1 MTTIEDFDV
10 LLGPIVT
17 EKATSL
23 SEHGQIVFK
32 VRIDA
37 TKVQI
42 RRAVERLFDVKVTRV
57 NIWLELPTKIMLNMD
72 FMKEFTQMDRLYT
85 GVCFWKENIMG
96 FMRGFKKMEN
106 CFTPKFIITGSCMEN
121 KGNTTEMED

>member
-42 RRAVERLFDVKVTRV
+42 RKAVESLFDVKVTRV
-57 NIWLELPTKIMLNMD
+57 NTIRVTGKTKLFRQTLGRRSNY
-72 FMKEFTQMDRLYT
+72 KKAVVTLAEGQ
-85 GVCFWKENIMG
+85 NIDYLAG
-96 FMRGFKKMEN
+96 L
-106 CFTPKFIITGSCMEN
+106 
-121 KGNTTEMED
+121 

>member
-57 NIWLELPTKIMLNMD
+57 NTIRVTGKTKLFRQTLGRRSNYKKAVVTLAEGQNICL
-72 FMKEFTQMDRLYT
+72 LYT
-85 GVCFWKENIMG
+85 SPSP
-96 FMRGFKKMEN
+96 R
-106 CFTPKFIITGSCMEN
+106 
-121 KGNTTEMED
+121 D

>member
-1 MTTIEDFDV
+1 MTAVEDFDV

-42 RRAVERLFDVKVTRV
+42 RRAVERLFDVKVTGVNTIRV
-57 NIWLELPTKIMLNMD
+57 TGKTKLFRQTLGRRSNYKKAVVTLAEGQNIDYLAGL
-72 FMKEFTQMDRLYT
+72 
-85 GVCFWKENIMG
+85 
-96 FMRGFKKMEN
+96 
-106 CFTPKFIITGSCMEN
+106 
-121 KGNTTEMED
+121 

>member
-1 MTTIEDFDV
+1 MCIRDRSGRAVEMTTIEDFDV

-57 NIWLELPTKIMLNMD
+57 NTIRVTGKTKLFRQTLGRRSNY
-72 FMKEFTQMDRLYT
+72 KKAVVTLAEGQ
-85 GVCFWKENIMG
+85 NIDYLAG
-96 FMRGFKKMEN
+96 L
-106 CFTPKFIITGSCMEN
+106 
-121 KGNTTEMED
+121 

>member
-10 LLGPIVT
+10 LLGPKVT

-57 NIWLELPTKIMLNMD
+57 NTILVTGKTKLFRQTLGRRSNY
-72 FMKEFTQMDRLYT
+72 KKAVVTLAEGQ
-85 GVCFWKENIMG
+85 NIDYLAG
-96 FMRGFKKMEN
+96 L
-106 CFTPKFIITGSCMEN
+106 
-121 KGNTTEMED
+121 

>member
-1 MTTIEDFDV
+1 MTAVEDFDV

-32 VRIDA
+32 VRVDA

-57 NIWLELPTKIMLNMD
+57 NTIRVTGKTKLFRQTLGRRSNY
-72 FMKEFTQMDRLYT
+72 KKAVVTLAEGQ
-85 GVCFWKENIMG
+85 NIDYLAG
-96 FMRGFKKMEN
+96 L
-106 CFTPKFIITGSCMEN
+106 
-121 KGNTTEMED
+121 

>member
-1 MTTIEDFDV
+1 MTAVEDFDV
-10 LLGPIVT
+10 LLGHIVT

-57 NIWLELPTKIMLNMD
+57 NTIRVTGKTKLFRQTLGRRSNY
-72 FMKEFTQMDRLYT
+72 KKAVVTLAEGQ
-85 GVCFWKENIMG
+85 NIDYLAG
-96 FMRGFKKMEN
+96 L
-106 CFTPKFIITGSCMEN
+106 
-121 KGNTTEMED
+121 

>member
-42 RRAVERLFDVKVTRV
+42 RRAVERLFDVKGTRV
-57 NIWLELPTKIMLNMD
+57 NTIRVTGKTKLFRQTLGRRSNY
-72 FMKEFTQMDRLYT
+72 KKAVVTLAEGQ
-85 GVCFWKENIMG
+85 NIDYLAG
-96 FMRGFKKMEN
+96 L
-106 CFTPKFIITGSCMEN
+106 
-121 KGNTTEMED
+121 

>member
-57 NIWLELPTKIMLNMD
+57 NTIRVTGKTKLIRQTLGRRSNY
-72 FMKEFTQMDRLYT
+72 KKAVVTLAEGQ
-85 GVCFWKENIMG
+85 NIDYLAG
-96 FMRGFKKMEN
+96 L
-106 CFTPKFIITGSCMEN
+106 
-121 KGNTTEMED
+121 

>member
-42 RRAVERLFDVKVTRV
+42 RRAVERLFDVKVTGV
-57 NIWLELPTKIMLNMD
+57 NTIHVTGKTKLFRQTLGRRSNY
-72 FMKEFTQMDRLYT
+72 KKAVVTLAEGQ
-85 GVCFWKENIMG
+85 NIDYLAG
-96 FMRGFKKMEN
+96 L
-106 CFTPKFIITGSCMEN
+106 
-121 KGNTTEMED
+121 

>member
-42 RRAVERLFDVKVTRV
+42 RRAVARLFDVKVTRV
-57 NIWLELPTKIMLNMD
+57 NTIRVTGKTKLFRQTLGRRSNY
-72 FMKEFTQMDRLYT
+72 KKAVVTLAEGQ
-85 GVCFWKENIMG
+85 NIDYLAG
-96 FMRGFKKMEN
+96 L
-106 CFTPKFIITGSCMEN
+106 
-121 KGNTTEMED
+121 

>member
-42 RRAVERLFDVKVTRV
+42 RKAVERLFDVKVTGVNTIRV
-57 NIWLELPTKIMLNMD
+57 TGKTKLFRQTLGRRSNYKKAVVTLAEGQNIDYLAGL
-72 FMKEFTQMDRLYT
+72 
-85 GVCFWKENIMG
+85 
-96 FMRGFKKMEN
+96 
-106 CFTPKFIITGSCMEN
+106 
-121 KGNTTEMED
+121 

>member
-1 MTTIEDFDV
+1 MTTVEDFDV

-42 RRAVERLFDVKVTRV
+42 RRAVESLFDVKVTRV
-57 NIWLELPTKIMLNMD
+57 NTIRVTGKTKLFRQTLGRRSNY
-72 FMKEFTQMDRLYT
+72 KKAVVTLAEGQ
-85 GVCFWKENIMG
+85 NIDYLAG
-96 FMRGFKKMEN
+96 L
-106 CFTPKFIITGSCMEN
+106 
-121 KGNTTEMED
+121 

>member
-1 MTTIEDFDV
+1 MTTVEDFDV

-42 RRAVERLFDVKVTRV
+42 RKAVESLFDVKVTRV
-57 NIWLELPTKIMLNMD
+57 NTIRVTGKTKLFRQTLGRRSNY
-72 FMKEFTQMDRLYT
+72 KKAVVTLAEGQ
-85 GVCFWKENIMG
+85 NIDYLAG
-96 FMRGFKKMEN
+96 L
-106 CFTPKFIITGSCMEN
+106 
-121 KGNTTEMED
+121 

>member
-1 MTTIEDFDV
+1 MTTVEDFDV

-57 NIWLELPTKIMLNMD
+57 NTIRVTGKTKLFRQTLGRRSN
-72 FMKEFTQMDRLYT
+72 Y
-85 GVCFWKENIMG
+85 
-96 FMRGFKKMEN
+96 KKAVVTLAEGQ
-106 CFTPKFIITGSCMEN
+106 IIDYLAGL
-121 KGNTTEMED
+121 

>member
-1 MTTIEDFDV
+1 MTSVEDFDV

-42 RRAVERLFDVKVTRV
+42 CRAVERLFDVKVTGVNTIRV
-57 NIWLELPTKIMLNMD
+57 TGKTKFFRQTLGRRSNYKKAVVTLAEGQNIDYLAGL
-72 FMKEFTQMDRLYT
+72 
-85 GVCFWKENIMG
+85 
-96 FMRGFKKMEN
+96 
-106 CFTPKFIITGSCMEN
+106 
-121 KGNTTEMED
+121 

>member
-1 MTTIEDFDV
+1 MPTIEDFDV

-57 NIWLELPTKIMLNMD
+57 NTIRVTGKTKLFRQTLGRRSNY
-72 FMKEFTQMDRLYT
+72 KKAVVTLAEGQ
-85 GVCFWKENIMG
+85 NIDYLAG
-96 FMRGFKKMEN
+96 L
-106 CFTPKFIITGSCMEN
+106 
-121 KGNTTEMED
+121 

>member
-1 MTTIEDFDV
+1 MTNIEDYDV

-32 VRIDA
+32 VRMDA
-37 TKVQI
+37 SKVQI

-57 NIWLELPTKIMLNMD
+57 NTIHVTGKTKLFRQTLGRRSNY
-72 FMKEFTQMDRLYT
+72 KKAVVTLAEGQ
-85 GVCFWKENIMG
+85 NIDYLAG
-96 FMRGFKKMEN
+96 L
-106 CFTPKFIITGSCMEN
+106 
-121 KGNTTEMED
+121 

>member
-1 MTTIEDFDV
+1 MTAVEDFDV

-42 RRAVERLFDVKVTRV
+42 RKAVESLFDVKVTRV
-57 NIWLELPTKIMLNMD
+57 NTIRVTGKTKLFRQTLGRRSNY
-72 FMKEFTQMDRLYT
+72 KKAVVTLAEGQ
-85 GVCFWKENIMG
+85 NIDYLAG
-96 FMRGFKKMEN
+96 L
-106 CFTPKFIITGSCMEN
+106 
-121 KGNTTEMED
+121 

>member
-37 TKVQI
+37 TKIQI

-57 NIWLELPTKIMLNMD
+57 NTIRVTGKTKLFRQTLGRRSNY
-72 FMKEFTQMDRLYT
+72 KKAVVTLAEGQ
-85 GVCFWKENIMG
+85 NIDYLAG
-96 FMRGFKKMEN
+96 L
-106 CFTPKFIITGSCMEN
+106 
-121 KGNTTEMED
+121 

>member
-10 LLGPIVT
+10 VLGPIVT

-57 NIWLELPTKIMLNMD
+57 NTIRVTGKTKLFRQTLGRRSNY
-72 FMKEFTQMDRLYT
+72 KKAVVTLAEGQ
-85 GVCFWKENIMG
+85 NIDYLAG
-96 FMRGFKKMEN
+96 L
-106 CFTPKFIITGSCMEN
+106 
-121 KGNTTEMED
+121 

>member
-1 MTTIEDFDV
+1 MTAIEDFDV

-57 NIWLELPTKIMLNMD
+57 NTIRGTGKTKLFRQTLGRRSNY
-72 FMKEFTQMDRLYT
+72 KKAVVTLAEGQ
-85 GVCFWKENIMG
+85 NIDYLAG
-96 FMRGFKKMEN
+96 L
-106 CFTPKFIITGSCMEN
+106 
-121 KGNTTEMED
+121 

>member
-1 MTTIEDFDV
+1 MTTVEDFDV

-42 RRAVERLFDVKVTRV
+42 RKAVERLFDVKVTRV
-57 NIWLELPTKIMLNMD
+57 NTIRVTGKTKLFRQTLGRRSNY
-72 FMKEFTQMDRLYT
+72 KKAVVTLAEGQ
-85 GVCFWKENIMG
+85 NIDYLAG
-96 FMRGFKKMEN
+96 L
-106 CFTPKFIITGSCMEN
+106 
-121 KGNTTEMED
+121 

>member
-57 NIWLELPTKIMLNMD
+57 NTIRVTGKTKLFRQTLGRRSNY
-72 FMKEFTQMDRLYT
+72 KKAVVTLAEGQ
-85 GVCFWKENIMG
+85 NIDYLAG
-96 FMRGFKKMEN
+96 L
-106 CFTPKFIITGSCMEN
+106 
-121 KGNTTEMED
+121 

>member
-1 MTTIEDFDV
+1 MTTVEDFDV

-42 RRAVERLFDVKVTRV
+42 RRAVERLFDVKVTKVNTIRV
-57 NIWLELPTKIMLNMD
+57 TGKTKLFRQTLGRRSNYKKAVVTLAEGQNIDYLAGL
-72 FMKEFTQMDRLYT
+72 
-85 GVCFWKENIMG
+85 
-96 FMRGFKKMEN
+96 
-106 CFTPKFIITGSCMEN
+106 
-121 KGNTTEMED
+121 

>member
-1 MTTIEDFDV
+1 MTAVEDFDV

-42 RRAVERLFDVKVTRV
+42 RRAVERLFDVKVTGVNTIRV
-57 NIWLELPTKIMLNMD
+57 TGKTKLFRQTLGRRSNYKKAVGTLAEGQNIDYLAGL
-72 FMKEFTQMDRLYT
+72 
-85 GVCFWKENIMG
+85 
-96 FMRGFKKMEN
+96 
-106 CFTPKFIITGSCMEN
+106 
-121 KGNTTEMED
+121 

>member
-1 MTTIEDFDV
+1 VTNIEDYDV

-32 VRIDA
+32 VRMDA
-37 TKVQI
+37 SKVQI

-57 NIWLELPTKIMLNMD
+57 NTIHVTGKTKLFRQTLGRRSNY
-72 FMKEFTQMDRLYT
+72 KKAVVTLAEGQ
-85 GVCFWKENIMG
+85 NIDYLAG
-96 FMRGFKKMEN
+96 L
-106 CFTPKFIITGSCMEN
+106 
-121 KGNTTEMED
+121 

>member
-23 SEHGQIVFK
+23 SENGQIVFK

-57 NIWLELPTKIMLNMD
+57 NTIRVTGKTKLFRQTLGRRSNY
-72 FMKEFTQMDRLYT
+72 KKAVVTLAEGQ
-85 GVCFWKENIMG
+85 NIDYLAG
-96 FMRGFKKMEN
+96 L
-106 CFTPKFIITGSCMEN
+106 
-121 KGNTTEMED
+121 

>member
-1 MTTIEDFDV
+1 MTTVEDFDV

-57 NIWLELPTKIMLNMD
+57 NTIRVTGKTKLFRQTLGRRSNY
-72 FMKEFTQMDRLYT
+72 KKAVVTLAEGQ
-85 GVCFWKENIMG
+85 NIAYLAG
-96 FMRGFKKMEN
+96 L
-106 CFTPKFIITGSCMEN
+106 
-121 KGNTTEMED
+121 

>member
-1 MTTIEDFDV
+1 MTAVEDFDV

-57 NIWLELPTKIMLNMD
+57 NTIRVTGKTKLFRQTLGRRSNY
-72 FMKEFTQMDRLYT
+72 KKAVVTLAEGQ
-85 GVCFWKENIMG
+85 NIDYLAG
-96 FMRGFKKMEN
+96 L
-106 CFTPKFIITGSCMEN
+106 
-121 KGNTTEMED
+121 